1 MGGINIRNHH
11 KQNAVYFRI
20 QQNFAFLSIHSQ
32 RSDSCITD
40 PRRRM
45 QNTEAEFLSCQ
56 VIGSPGF
63 GTERGV
69 AQLPWAGGEVI
80 SIEKAEL
87 RIFHLRMCL
96 FCTV

>member
-1 MGGINIRNHH
+1 
-11 KQNAVYFRI
+11 
-20 QQNFAFLSIHSQ
+20 
-32 RSDSCITD
+32 
-40 PRRRM
+40 M
-45 QNTEAEFLSCQ
+45 QNTEAEFLSCH

-63 GTERGV
+63 GTERGA

-87 RIFHLRMCL
+87 CIFHFRMCS